1 MRVVFP
7 VTDSVPLMVE
17 LPAFSPPND
26 ADVLKRLVE
35 EEMLENKVEEV
46 ACWKEELPKTVRV
59 PFAESAPPTVSTLES
74 VVEPVT
80 AKVPE
85 VVAPVVVSPPLKAS
99 WVVVALLGKR

>member
-1 MRVVFP
+1 
-7 VTDSVPLMVE
+7 MVE
-17 LPAFSPPND
+17 
-26 ADVLKRLVE
+26 K
-35 EEMLENKVEEV
+35 KVEEV
-46 ACWKEELPKTVRV
+46 ACPKVELPRTVSD
-59 PFAESAPPTVSTLES
+59 PLAESAPPTVSRLES